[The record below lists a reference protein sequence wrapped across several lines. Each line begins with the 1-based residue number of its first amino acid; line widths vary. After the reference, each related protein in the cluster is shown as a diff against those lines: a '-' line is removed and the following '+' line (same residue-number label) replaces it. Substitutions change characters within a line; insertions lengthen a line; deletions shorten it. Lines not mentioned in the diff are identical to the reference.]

1 MQPEPSK
8 KAHADVEKRR
18 KSLNAVRIQQHTA
31 QLLMRQMQLRDF
43 DSDTNPVIS
52 WMNLQDGEF
61 VELATSEQKRL
72 PVAITV
78 LRMLLQEKN
87 ATERQLRAA
96 LTAAQFA
103 AYKNSFTELHILPE
117 SDWQHRPDEI
127 DEYLKWL
134 KLGDLL
140 FGASERVSALSAKSK
155 YGIRRNSRGVS
166 KASELWYKAEK
177 YYEEALMYLSGECEN
192 TLTAARLQSWFDR
205 ELSFEYGVSKLSP
218 DPDSMPRLRGS
229 RSHYCLDKTRNL
241 WGVKKSIYYRQV
253 ETVSEAVYAMLFDE
267 REFELQDM
275 FIGEIV
281 KQLIAKRNAQDDGT
295 ATSNTDSKLPK
306 LLQSGLDVE
315 ED

>member
-18 KSLNAVRIQQHTA
+18 RSLNTVRIQQHTA
-31 QLLMRQMQLRDF
+31 LLLMRQLQLRDF
-43 DSDTNPVIS
+43 DSDTNPVIC

-96 LTAAQFA
+96 LTVEQFA
-103 AYKNSFTELHILPE
+103 AYKNSFTELYIMPE
-117 SDWQHRPDEI
+117 SDWQRRPGEI
-127 DEYLKWL
+127 DDYIQLV
-134 KLGDLL
+134 KLGD
-140 FGASERVSALSAKSK
+140 FFNGAADRVARRAATSK
-155 YGIRRNSRGVS
+155 HGVRYDSDGKPTSTRLRN
-166 KASELWYKAEK
+166 KAES
-177 YYEEALMYLSGECEN
+177 YYEEALMYLRGECED
-192 TLTAARLQSWFDR
+192 AGKSGKLQPWFDR
-205 ELSFEYGVSKLSP
+205 DLEFDLNKTTLSSDVVGV
-218 DPDSMPRLRGS
+218 PRLRGS

-253 ETVSEAVYAMLFDE
+253 EAVSEAVYAMLFDE
-267 REFELQDM
+267 REFELQEM

-281 KQLIAKRNAQDDGT
+281 KHLIAKRNAQDHGT
-295 ATSNTDSKLPK
+295 ATSNAESKLQK

-315 ED
+315 DD